1 MIKFIATFLFLISCY
16 CAGAQSPRNYPA
28 VGSPCPDLQFNEVRY
43 FTKKQ
48 VSLADFKGQWL
59 ILDFWNRHCGTC
71 IEKMPATDSL
81 QQKFSKQVSIL
92 LVGYTGSQY
101 THRPDNAIRAF
112 YKGIRKRMRV
122 SLPIAYDSLM
132 FHRLAI
138 GACPYI
144 IIVDP
149 KGIVRAV
156 TTRITA
162 GDMAAFLAGRNPVL
176 EKAVNRKGI

>member
-1 MIKFIATFLFLISCY
+1 MNRIISTALLLLTFS
-16 CAGAQSPRNYPA
+16 GAVAQQSPAYAR
-28 VGSPCPDLQFNEVRY
+28 VGLPCPDLHFNEVSFYNR
-43 FTKKQ
+43 KKIAI
-48 VSLADFKGQWL
+48 ADFKGQWL

-71 IEKMPATDSL
+71 IERMPVADSL
-81 QQKFSKQVSIL
+81 QKNFKNQVKVI

-101 THRPDNAIRAF
+101 THHPDNAIRVF
-112 YKGIRKRMRV
+112 YKDIRKRLHID
-122 SLPIAYDSLM
+122 LPIAYDSIA

-156 TTRITA
+156 TTKIESH
-162 GDMAAFLAGRNPVL
+162 DMMEFLAGRQPVL
-176 EKAVNRKGI
+176 EKATNRKGI